1 MRTGDRTRSLFRED
15 ELKMMHKSD
24 MKTGG
29 KTSALRVAVLASV
42 CAIALATTAAMPVAL
57 DDHGLTIKSA
67 FAGNGNGN
75 GGGNGNSGGNGKDSA
90 PGQEKKLADDESA
103 AEEDA
108 ATSIA
113 EGIAAENGEFEQ
125 PAILPIAEDAEPANN
140 KVIKEL
146 AGLPEESA
154 LSEEEELEAIR
165 SGWGTWRT
173 ADGPETVIA
182 Q

>member
-1 MRTGDRTRSLFRED
+1 
-15 ELKMMHKSD
+15 MMHKSD
-24 MKTGG
+24 IKTEG
-29 KTSALRVAVLASV
+29 KTSALQVAVLASV
-42 CAIALATTAAMPVAL
+42 CAIALATAAAMPVAL
-57 DDHGLTIKSA
+57 NDHGLTVKSA

-75 GGGNGNSGGNGKDSA
+75 NGGNGKDDA
-90 PGQEKKLADDESA
+90 PGQQKKLADDESA

-108 ATSIA
+108 VTSIA
-113 EGIAAENGEFEQ
+113 EGTAAENGEFEQ

>member
-1 MRTGDRTRSLFRED
+1 MIQMSNKKIE
-15 ELKMMHKSD
+15 
-24 MKTGG
+24 G
-29 KTSALRVAVLASV
+29 KAHAVRVALLASV
-42 CAIALATTAAMPVAL
+42 CAIALATAVAMPVAL
-57 DDHGLTIKSA
+57 DDHGLTVKSA
-67 FAGNGNGN
+67 IAGNGN
-75 GGGNGNSGGNGKDSA
+75 GGGNGNSGGNGNGKDSA
-90 PGQEKKLADDESA
+90 PGQEKKLANDAST

-108 ATSIA
+108 TMAA
-113 EGIAAENGEFEQ
+113 VEGIDAESGELPQ
-125 PAILPIAEDAEPANN
+125 PVILPIAEDAEPATN

-154 LSEEEELEAIR
+154 LSEEEEMEAIR

>member
-1 MRTGDRTRSLFRED
+1 MMQRSD
-15 ELKMMHKSD
+15 IKPN
-24 MKTGG
+24 G
-29 KTSALRVAVLASV
+29 KTSALRVALLASV
-42 CAIALATTAAMPVAL
+42 CAIALATVAAMPVAL
-57 DDHGLTIKSA
+57 DDHGLTGKSA
-67 FAGNGNGN
+67 FAGNGNGGGN
-75 GGGNGNSGGNGKDSA
+75 GGGNGKGGKDDA
-90 PGQEKKLADDESA
+90 PGQQKKA
-103 AEEDA
+103 AGDGASDEDA
-108 ATSIA
+108 VTDMA
-113 EGIAAENGEFEQ
+113 EGTAAENSRIEELEV
-125 PAILPIAEDAEPANN
+125 LPIAEDAEPSNK

>member
-1 MRTGDRTRSLFRED
+1 MMKKSDLAKTERTGAHRL
-15 ELKMMHKSD
+15 
-24 MKTGG
+24 
-29 KTSALRVAVLASV
+29 AALASV
-42 CAIALATTAAMPVAL
+42 CAIVLASATALPVTLDNHGMTTKLAY
-57 DDHGLTIKSA
+57 
-67 FAGNGNGN
+67 AGNGNGN
-75 GGGNGNSGGNGKDSA
+75 DNNGGNGKDSA
-90 PGQEKKLADDESA
+90 PGQQAPVTGGQNTAD
-103 AEEDA
+103 EDA
-108 ATSIA
+108 VNSVTDDVATES
-113 EGIAAENGEFEQ
+113 GEIEQ
-125 PAILPIAEDAEPANN
+125 PVILPIAEDAEPASN

>member
-1 MRTGDRTRSLFRED
+1 
-15 ELKMMHKSD
+15 MMHKLDS
-24 MKTGG
+24 KTVG
-29 KTSALRVAVLASV
+29 KTSALRAAMLASV
-42 CAIALATTAAMPVAL
+42 CAIALAAATAMPVGL
-57 DDHGLTIKSA
+57 DDHGVTFKTA
-67 FAGNGNGN
+67 FAGNGN
-75 GGGNGNSGGNGKDSA
+75 GGGNGNAGGNGKDGA
-90 PGQEKKLADDESA
+90 PGQQKQLADDQSA
-103 AEEDA
+103 ADEDA
-108 ATSIA
+108 VTSIA
-113 EGIAAENGEFEQ
+113 EGTAAESGEFEQ
-125 PAILPIAEDAEPANN
+125 PAILPIAEDTEPASN

>member
-1 MRTGDRTRSLFRED
+1 MIQMSNKKIE
-15 ELKMMHKSD
+15 
-24 MKTGG
+24 G
-29 KTSALRVAVLASV
+29 KAHAVRVALLASV
-42 CAIALATTAAMPVAL
+42 CAIALATAVAMPVAL
-57 DDHGLTIKSA
+57 DDHGLTVKSA
-67 FAGNGNGN
+67 IAGNGN
-75 GGGNGNSGGNGKDSA
+75 GGGNGNSGGNGNGKDSA
-90 PGQEKKLADDESA
+90 PGQEKKLANDAST

-108 ATSIA
+108 AMA
-113 EGIAAENGEFEQ
+113 AVEGIDAESGELPQ
-125 PAILPIAEDAEPANN
+125 SVILPIAEDAEPATN

-154 LSEEEELEAIR
+154 LSEEEEMEAIR

>member
-1 MRTGDRTRSLFRED
+1 
-15 ELKMMHKSD
+15 MMHKSN
-24 MKTGG
+24 KKIEG
-29 KTSALRVAVLASV
+29 KARTLRVALLASV
-42 CAIALATTAAMPVAL
+42 CAIALAATVAMPVAL
-57 DDHGLTIKSA
+57 DNHGLTVKSA
-67 FAGNGNGN
+67 IAGNGN
-75 GGGNGNSGGNGKDSA
+75 GGGNGNGNSGGNGNGKDSA
-90 PGQEKKLADDESA
+90 PGQEKKLANDAST

-108 ATSIA
+108 AMA
-113 EGIAAENGEFEQ
+113 AVEGIDAESGEFPQ
-125 PAILPIAEDAEPANN
+125 PVILPIAEDAEPATN

-154 LSEEEELEAIR
+154 LSEEEEMEAIR

>member
-1 MRTGDRTRSLFRED
+1 MQ
-15 ELKMMHKSD
+15 
-24 MKTGG
+24 KTVFYTARKAG
-29 KTSALRVAVLASV
+29 ALHVATLACICV
-42 CAIALATTAAMPVAL
+42 IALAAATALPVAL
-57 DDHGLTIKSA
+57 DHHGLTIKAA

-75 GGGNGNSGGNGKDSA
+75 AGGNGNGKDSA
-90 PGQEKKLADDESA
+90 PGQQKQLTDDQSA
-103 AEEDA
+103 ADEDSVTA
-108 ATSIA
+108 AA
-113 EGIAAENGEFEQ
+113 EGTASETGEIEQ
-125 PAILPIAEDAEPANN
+125 PAVLPIAEDAEPANN